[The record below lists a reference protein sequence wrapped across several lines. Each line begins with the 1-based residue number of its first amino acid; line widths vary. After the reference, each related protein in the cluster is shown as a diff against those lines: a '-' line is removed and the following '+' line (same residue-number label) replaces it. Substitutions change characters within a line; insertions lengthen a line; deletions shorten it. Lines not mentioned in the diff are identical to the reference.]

1 MNTAEMTRIPP
12 TAPPTAPPMTAALT
26 EPAGFVADADAE
38 AEVEVEDDEVDEVE
52 LERAEDA
59 VVDGVAI
66 AEVTT
71 AAGIWV
77 VRVLAVRVRHKL
89 SVPDAT
95 VYTPATPP
103 SPGAS
108 PLLSPSA
115 AAPRILYE
123 YNYQCSSSL
132 PLTPS

>member
-12 TAPPTAPPMTAALT
+12 TAPPTAPPMT

-52 LERAEDA
+52 LERVEEA
-59 VVDGVAI
+59 VADGVAI

-77 VRVLAVRVRHKL
+77 VRVLALRVRHEL
-89 SVPDAT
+89 SVPEAT
-95 VYTPATPP
+95 
-103 SPGAS
+103 
-108 PLLSPSA
+108 L
-115 AAPRILYE
+115 
-123 YNYQCSSSL
+123 
-132 PLTPS
+132 